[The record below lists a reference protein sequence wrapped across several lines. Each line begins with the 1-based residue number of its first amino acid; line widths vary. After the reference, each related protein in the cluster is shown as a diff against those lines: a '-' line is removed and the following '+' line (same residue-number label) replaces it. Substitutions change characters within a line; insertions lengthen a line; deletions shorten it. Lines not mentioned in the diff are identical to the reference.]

1 MQCPMW
7 EKGGIYLKT
16 ELLPLHR
23 MAHQDR
29 KSMKFPTAMFIL
41 GERNMMRMVKKE
53 QRINK
58 YKEKWCA

>member
-1 MQCPMW
+1 
-7 EKGGIYLKT
+7 
-16 ELLPLHR
+16 